1 MLAALADGVTRISGW
16 LPSRDCLATIGILE
30 RLGVEVNRLD
40 ESGTEIAVTGRGLGG
55 LSAPSQTEPLDCG
68 NSGTTMRLML
78 GILAAHPFRVTLS
91 GDESLSRRPMLRV
104 TEPLK
109 MMGAVIEGPDGGA
122 HAPLT
127 VEGRGLKGLTF
138 DLPVASAQ
146 VKSAL
151 MLAGLHAQGVTRI
164 HEPSQSRD
172 HTERQL
178 KRLGAGY
185 TAEPDGWHRIEG
197 GARLSSGT
205 WRVPGDI
212 SAAAFFMVA
221 AAIGMKSEVELTGVG
236 LNPTRTGILDA
247 LQKMGAKITVTNARE
262 EDGEPV
268 ADVVVKGGH
277 PLKGIRVAQGMIPRL
292 IDEIPVLAVAACFAE
307 GITIIR
313 DAAELR
319 AKESDRIATTALELG
334 KMGAKIGVL
343 PDGLAIEG
351 GQTLR
356 GASVE
361 SHGDHRLAMALA
373 VAAGASSG
381 ETTVDSVDCVSTSY
395 PGFRDDLVRLTGG
408 G

>member
-16 LPSRDCLATIGILE
+16 LPAQDCLATLGILK
-30 RLGVEVNRLD
+30 RLGVETNQLD
-40 ESGTEIAVTGRGLGG
+40 ESGTEIEVTGRGLGG
-55 LSAPSQTEPLDCG
+55 LSVPVSGEPLDCG

-78 GILAAHPFRVTLS
+78 GILAGHGFRVTLA

-104 TEPLK
+104 TEPLR
-109 MMGAVIEGPDGGA
+109 MMGASITGPDEGA
-122 HAPLT
+122 HAPLV
-127 VEGRGLKGLTF
+127 VEGGSLKGLTF
-138 DLPVASAQ
+138 DLPMASAQ

-151 MLAGLHAQGVTRI
+151 LLAGLHATGATRVR
-164 HEPSQSRD
+164 EPAPSRD
-172 HTERQL
+172 HTERAIR
-178 KRLGAGY
+178 RLGAGY
-185 TAEPDGWHRIEG
+185 MVEPDGWHKIEG
-197 GARLSSGT
+197 GSHLSSGP

-221 AAIGMKSEVELTGVG
+221 AAIGIKSEVEITGVG
-236 LNPTRTGILDA
+236 LNPTRTGLLDIL
-247 LQKMGAKITVTNARE
+247 LKMGAKIVVANARE

-277 PLKGIRVAQGMIPRL
+277 GLKGVRVVGGMIPRL

-307 GITIIR
+307 GVTIIR

-319 AKESDRIATTALELG
+319 TKESDRIATTAAELG

-343 PDGLAIEG
+343 SDGLVIEG
-351 GQTLR
+351 GQALK
-356 GASVE
+356 GAAVE

-373 VAAGASSG
+373 VAAGAASG

-395 PGFRDDLVRLTGG
+395 PGFRADLARLTEGG
-408 G
+408 